1 MAGKRSRSEEPS
13 EDPEHGDTKQSYVPR
28 YTPGK
33 RPRSGTLPKVD
44 YVHPLDPTEELI
56 TDLDW
61 TIPKL
66 NLFIAFTLDNLV
78 DAHKTLFKHFIKLPS
93 RKFHP
98 QYYYKI
104 DQPISINEIKSRDY
118 EYNGGETKFLLD
130 CELVYKNCLA
140 YNDPDCLIVKNAK
153 QVVYFI
159 KNEVLKV
166 KNATKN
172 FLVNDD
178 VKTRLISTYET
189 LLNVTDKKMVE
200 ILEEDEAVKSEP
212 ALIENLDDTL
222 RICQPF
228 LELVDKDEYPEYEE
242 VIRLPSSL
250 NMVKNNLELG
260 YYHKIYD
267 FVTDVNITFQN
278 ALIFNDEDT
287 TIYSDASKLM
297 RCFNALI
304 QKRFFPDLETAREK
318 GEITLEYD
326 KIEYKQFVQEEEEE
340 EPILSDDDETNEEY
354 NHIEGLG
361 NGYNRGL
368 MSRDYL
374 LGPSKTNKT
383 ADSKA
388 DSSESDKP
396 LPLKFNIL
404 PVIKKHNI
412 EAKLSPEPYNVIQK
426 IQISSSR
433 SFYEQSI
440 RPLKGMYQNADNNSW
455 FEYIFADGS
464 LSQNSN
470 KYSITLPPK
479 QNSVTFISHLS
490 SPVSEENPATL
501 IANKDRV
508 NPIPVLNGD
517 KFDESKARYDIKLA
531 EGLNTVTFSIK
542 NLESDSVETAN
553 FWLSV
558 LP

>member
-1 MAGKRSRSEEPS
+1 MAVKRSRSEDPS
-13 EDPEHGDTKQSYVPR
+13 EEPEQKHSKQNYVPR

-56 TDLDW
+56 VDLDW

-78 DAHKTLFKHFIKLPS
+78 EAHKALFKHFIKLPS

-118 EYNGGETKFLLD
+118 EYSGGETKFLLD
-130 CELVYKNCLA
+130 CELIYKNCLA
-140 YNDPDCLIVKNAK
+140 YNDPDSLIVKNAK

-166 KNATKN
+166 KNATRN

-178 VKTRLISTYET
+178 VKTRFIAIFDT
-189 LLNVTDKKMVE
+189 LLNVTDKQMAE
-200 ILEEDEAVKSEP
+200 ILAEDDDVKLEAASNN
-212 ALIENLDDTL
+212 NLDDTL
-222 RICQPF
+222 NICQPF

-242 VIRLPSSL
+242 VIRLPNSL
-250 NMVKNNLELG
+250 NLVKNNLELG

-267 FVTDVNITFQN
+267 FITDVNLTFQN
-278 ALIFNDEDT
+278 ALVFNDEDT
-287 TIYSDASKLM
+287 TIYSDALKLM
-297 RCFNALI
+297 KCFSVLI
-304 QKRFFPDLETAREK
+304 QRRFFPELETAREK

-361 NGYNRGL
+361 NGYNRGP

-374 LGPSKTNKT
+374 LGPSKTSKT
-383 ADSKA
+383 ADSKV
-388 DSSESDKP
+388 ENNEPDKP

-412 EAKLSPEPYNVIQK
+412 EPKTEPVPYKVIEK

-440 RPLKGMYQNADNNSW
+440 RPLKGLYQNSDNITW
-455 FEYIFADGS
+455 FEYIFADGALTQTS
-464 LSQNSN
+464 HE
-470 KYSITLPPK
+470 YAITLPPK
-479 QNSVTFISHLS
+479 QNSITVVSQLS
-490 SPVSEENPATL
+490 SPVSEDSPAVL
-501 IANKDRV
+501 IANKDKV
-508 NPIPVLNGD
+508 NPIPVLDGD

-531 EGLNTVTFSIK
+531 EGLNTVTFSVR
-542 NLESDSVETAN
+542 DSENDRLETAK
-553 FWLSV
+553 FWISV